1 MEIKNKYAHILT
13 PDGEF
18 VKVKIKGSV
27 PSIGSTY
34 SGQPSSKLPL
44 SKYASI
50 AACFIL
56 FFSFSGAAYA
66 YYTPVASLVLKSN
79 PSIELK
85 INRWNKII
93 KTLPLNDTG
102 KNILNSVNIKNK
114 SVNEGLNIILNEA
127 DKENF
132 FKNEPDKK
140 ISLDVNSDRN
150 LDLNINELENKLKE
164 KNFELEVN
172 YPETPKSNNTKD
184 NTIKA
189 EKNNTKDNDTKTE
202 KNNSTDNTI
211 KSPKNTDNQNNMNSK
226 NKQNEDKYNNK
237 NSNNYEK
244 SNSKEDTKS
253 SIKTIEEKPPTN
265 KKDKKKIIKPKDKKS
280 SVIIK
285 NIDNKLKTN
294 NKKTK
299 KEFSSNS
306 SLNKRRKNLIVNRIF
321 KIDLI
326 DYE

>member
-184 NTIKA
+184 NTIKT
-189 EKNNTKDNDTKTE
+189 EKNNTKNNDTKTE
-202 KNNSTDNTI
+202 KNNSKDNTI
-211 KSPKNTDNQNNMNSK
+211 KSQKNTDNQNNMNSK
-226 NKQNEDKYNNK
+226 NEQNKDKYNNK

-244 SNSKEDTKS
+244 SNSKEVTKS

>member
-1 MEIKNKYAHILT
+1 MEIKNKYAYILT
-13 PDGEF
+13 PNGEF

-44 SKYASI
+44 SKYTSI
-50 AACFIL
+50 AACLIL

-66 YYTPVASLVLKSN
+66 YYTPVTSLVLKSN

-172 YPETPKSNNTKD
+172 YPKTPKSNNTKD

-211 KSPKNTDNQNNMNSK
+211 NSQKNTDNENNMNSK
-226 NKQNEDKYNNK
+226 NEQNKDKYNNK

-244 SNSKEDTKS
+244 SNSKEVTKS
-253 SIKTIEEKPPTN
+253 SIKTIEEKPSTN
-265 KKDKKKIIKPKDKKS
+265 KNDKKKIIKPKDKKS

>member
-1 MEIKNKYAHILT
+1 MEIKNKYAYILT

-18 VKVKIKGSV
+18 AKVKIKGSV

-172 YPETPKSNNTKD
+172 YPENPKSNNTKD
-184 NTIKA
+184 NTIK
-189 EKNNTKDNDTKTE
+189 TE
-202 KNNSTDNTI
+202 KNNSKDNTI
-211 KSPKNTDNQNNMNSK
+211 KSQKNTDNQNNMNSK
-226 NKQNEDKYNNK
+226 NEQNKDKYNNK

-244 SNSKEDTKS
+244 SNSKEVTKS

-265 KKDKKKIIKPKDKKS
+265 KKDKKKIIKSKDKKS

-285 NIDNKLKTN
+285 DIDNKLKTN

-299 KEFSSNS
+299 IEFSSNS
-306 SLNKRRKNLIVNRIF
+306 NLNKRRKNLIVNRIF

>member
-18 VKVKIKGSV
+18 VKVKIKGNI

-85 INRWNKII
+85 INKWNKII

-114 SVNEGLNIILNEA
+114 SVNEGLNIILNQA

-202 KNNSTDNTI
+202 KNNSKDNTI
-211 KSPKNTDNQNNMNSK
+211 KSQKNTDNQNNMNSK
-226 NKQNEDKYNNK
+226 NEQNKDKYNNK

-244 SNSKEDTKS
+244 SNSKEVTKS

>member
-1 MEIKNKYAHILT
+1 MEIKNKYVHILT

-18 VKVKIKGSV
+18 VKVKIKGNV

-93 KTLPLNDTG
+93 KTLPLNDNG

-114 SVNEGLNIILNEA
+114 SVNEGLTIILDEA

-132 FKNEPDKK
+132 LKNEPDKK
-140 ISLDVNSDRN
+140 ISLVVNSDRN

-164 KNFELEVN
+164 KNFQLEVN
-172 YPETPKSNNTKD
+172 YPKTPKSNNTKD
-184 NTIKA
+184 NI
-189 EKNNTKDNDTKTE
+189 TKTE
-202 KNNSTDNTI
+202 KNNSKDNTI
-211 KSPKNTDNQNNMNSK
+211 KSQKNTDNQNNINSK
-226 NKQNEDKYNNK
+226 NEQNKDKYNNE
-237 NSNNYEK
+237 NPNNYEK
-244 SNSKEDTKS
+244 SNNTEVTKS

-285 NIDNKLKTN
+285 DIDNKLKTN

>member
-1 MEIKNKYAHILT
+1 MEIKNKYAYILT

-18 VKVKIKGSV
+18 AKVKIKGSV

-172 YPETPKSNNTKD
+172 YPENPKSNNTKD
-184 NTIKA
+184 NTIKT
-189 EKNNTKDNDTKTE
+189 ENNDTKTE
-202 KNNSTDNTI
+202 KNNSKDNTI
-211 KSPKNTDNQNNMNSK
+211 KSQKNTDNQNNMNSK
-226 NKQNEDKYNNK
+226 NEQNKDKYNNK

-244 SNSKEDTKS
+244 SNSKEVTKS

-265 KKDKKKIIKPKDKKS
+265 KKDKKKIIKSKDKKS

-285 NIDNKLKTN
+285 DIDNKLKTN

-299 KEFSSNS
+299 IEFSSNS
-306 SLNKRRKNLIVNRIF
+306 NLNKRRKNLIVNRIF